1 MSDRAIK
8 CLKTALKYNT
18 LPLSPIETVL
28 GWVKRFGEFSGEIEK
43 DLDVYSMSNSV
54 EWKELIRDFV
64 INNPEQVANLK

>member
-1 MSDRAIK
+1 
-8 CLKTALKYNT
+8 
-18 LPLSPIETVL
+18 
-28 GWVKRFGEFSGEIEK
+28 VKRFGEFSGEIEK